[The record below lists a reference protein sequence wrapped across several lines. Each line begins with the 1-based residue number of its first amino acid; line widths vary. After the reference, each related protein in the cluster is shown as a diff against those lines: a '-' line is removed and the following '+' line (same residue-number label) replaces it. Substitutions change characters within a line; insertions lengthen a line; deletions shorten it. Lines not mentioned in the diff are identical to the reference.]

1 LKLYRDT
8 QLGKAGHGIFADSAR
23 DDTPEVAEVGI
34 NIDRESVHRHPFA
47 NPDADCADLGFLSVG
62 RITPDTDAA
71 FDGPGRDAKFCQRG
85 NHPVFHRMDIA
96 PDIGI
101 AFLQVE
107 NHIAHPLA
115 RTMIGMAAPATGV
128 IDGKGLAQQLRR
140 IRAGPGGIKRWMLEQ
155 PDQFLRI
162 ACLNRG
168 VAPFHF
174 GERFRIFDLFRRNA
188 PFNVIGTIHRNF
200 VHFCWPGGK
209 GWRDRNGFGNEN
221 MKLDYMQ
228 CWNGAM
234 ALLVA
239 HKEAILAIAGVF
251 LFLPTLLFAQYVA
264 PPVLTGEEDAN
275 ALIAAYS
282 VYFNENA
289 LAILAS
295 NLVMGFGGLAI
306 YFALVPS
313 RSHTVAENLGAA
325 LKFFVIYLLANL
337 LSGLIILPGLLL
349 FILPGLYLSCRFVLI
364 PVILA
369 DQLERSPV
377 ELLKQSWSI
386 TRDNGFS
393 ILFFL
398 AIIMVVG
405 GITLNVLEAMT
416 GVVVGLATGG
426 EGWMLILNLVASL
439 IGTIFQLIIY
449 AVIVSIYIEL
459 TGKRTRVGEVFN

>member
-1 LKLYRDT
+1 
-8 QLGKAGHGIFADSAR
+8 
-23 DDTPEVAEVGI
+23 
-34 NIDRESVHRHPFA
+34 
-47 NPDADCADLGFLSVG
+47 
-62 RITPDTDAA
+62 
-71 FDGPGRDAKFCQRG
+71 
-85 NHPVFHRMDIA
+85 
-96 PDIGI
+96 
-101 AFLQVE
+101 
-107 NHIAHPLA
+107 
-115 RTMIGMAAPATGV
+115 
-128 IDGKGLAQQLRR
+128 
-140 IRAGPGGIKRWMLEQ
+140 
-155 PDQFLRI
+155 
-162 ACLNRG
+162 
-168 VAPFHF
+168 
-174 GERFRIFDLFRRNA
+174 
-188 PFNVIGTIHRNF
+188 
-200 VHFCWPGGK
+200 
-209 GWRDRNGFGNEN
+209 

-289 LAILAS
+289 FAILAS

-337 LSGLIILPGLLL
+337 LSGLLILPGLLL

-369 DQLERSPV
+369 DQQERSPV

-405 GITLNVLEAMT
+405 GITLNVLEAVT

-439 IGTIFQLIIY
+439 VGTIFQLIVY